1 MKRTPRNWF
10 LPITTGPP
18 ISWPPEAELL
28 VTLQLADLFK
38 RPLIPENQEVD
49 DDVVAIV
56 EEEEDELDA
65 NDEEEAEDESERFI
79 VFFTLILIP
88 FCWGGICN
96 YCANLRVIRGSTICT
111 WKLESKI
118 CLCH

>member
-10 LPITTGPP
+10 LPITTGPA

-88 FCWGGICN
+88 FYLGGR
-96 YCANLRVIRGSTICT
+96 L
-111 WKLESKI
+111 
-118 CLCH
+118 

>member
-18 ISWPPEAELL
+18 ISRPPEAELL

-38 RPLIPENQEVD
+38 RPLIPENHEVD
-49 DDVVAIV
+49 DDVVAVVAVVV
-56 EEEEDELDA
+56 EEEEEEELDEGDA
-65 NDEEEAEDESERFI
+65 EDNDEEVVEDESERFI

-88 FCWGGICN
+88 FCWGICD
-96 YCANLRVIRGSTICT
+96 YFENLRIIRGSTIRT
-111 WKLESKI
+111 
-118 CLCH
+118 